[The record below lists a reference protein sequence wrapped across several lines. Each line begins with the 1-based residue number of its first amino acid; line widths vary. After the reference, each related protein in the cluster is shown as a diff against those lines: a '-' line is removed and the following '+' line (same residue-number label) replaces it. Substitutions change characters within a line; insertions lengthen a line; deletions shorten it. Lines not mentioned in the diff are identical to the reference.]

1 MWTEKERERDWG
13 QRRGSKEATRTSNDL
28 GFKSFCRSR
37 WRPTPFL
44 SRGSRNSCLSFVQ
57 GRATNLGLVTEVPIR
72 RLLRGPGREKWD
84 SIGGNRFPRNRRGW
98 KTEDGVSPPVTSKN
112 PLVASIFTHVSSR
125 DLRNLL
131 NVCYARTV
139 SVRIIKSHAHQE
151 WMQQDVPNKY

>member
-84 SIGGNRFPRNRRGW
+84 SIGASKSEGMKNEGRCISSSYFEKSTRRIDIHTRLIPRLEKSSQRVLRTYRFRANNKKSR
-98 KTEDGVSPPVTSKN
+98 
-112 PLVASIFTHVSSR
+112 ASRVDATG
-125 DLRNLL
+125 
-131 NVCYARTV
+131 CA
-139 SVRIIKSHAHQE
+139 E
-151 WMQQDVPNKY
+151 